1 VAAGTPDNAIAVWVA
16 NDSSCPITSFV
27 PGTGKVPCAGVAV
40 TAVMGALEA
49 GFTQAADAVIRANA
63 KKTMNVRLIN
73 MAFSF

>member
-1 VAAGTPDNAIAVWVA
+1 
-16 NDSSCPITSFV
+16 
-27 PGTGKVPCAGVAV
+27 
-40 TAVMGALEA
+40 MGALEA